1 MFNYIKNVIRRWQ
14 APQNKPIRITTVIFL
29 IIAAIGLYRGDLVC
43 LRSGCYGPL
52 TLTLVSEDGEPVE
65 DALIIMNHITSGW
78 LHGNDFTY
86 YHKHL
91 MNTGEPTV
99 FPRGFFYSPERPSGK
114 NHEQIGI
121 QLNIRHF
128 DYAFKKK
135 KYTDSSFYVSV
146 PADAEGPVDLGDVVI
161 APIKY
166 RMEGCMPQRTIEH
179 YKNTGWSEAKL
190 QREKVQRCSL
200 SYVRT
205 STFISYILD
214 IPETERERLI
224 NKHLPRLAADFLTE
238 TALDDVTQQQVEER
252 VNRAITNGHRGW
264 NTFK

>member
-1 MFNYIKNVIRRWQ
+1 MNLKLLTRWQ
-14 APQNKPIRITTVIFL
+14 APQNKPIRVTTVIFL

-65 DALIIMNHITSGW
+65 DALISMYHITGGW
-78 LHGNDFTY
+78 LDGNDFTY
-86 YHKHL
+86 HHEQL

-99 FPRGFFYSPERPSGK
+99 FPRGFFYSPKRPSGIVQ
-114 NHEQIGI
+114 EQVGFQIG
-121 QLNIRHF
+121 IRHF
-128 DYAFKKK
+128 DYQFRVKNHTA
-135 KYTDSSFYVSV
+135 SSRVIGV
-146 PADAEGPVDLGDVVI
+146 PSNAEGPVDLGEVVI

-179 YKNTGWSEAKL
+179 YKNTGWSEAQL

-238 TALDDVTQQQVEER
+238 TALNDVTQQQVEER